1 MEAFH
6 WDDHY
11 LTGIEVVDEQHHHL
25 VDLLNRYS
33 TLLTGDELDLEN
45 IENVF
50 SELADYADYHF
61 REEEQLMQ
69 RIGIDERHFNLHHGE
84 HRHFLQEV
92 TALHT
97 SISLE
102 DSSSAESLLKF
113 LTCWLAYHI
122 LGSDQN
128 MAKQIAAVESGTPA
142 KEAYDEEERKAS
154 KSTEPLLAAL
164 HGLFQQVSERNRQ
177 LQELNS
183 TLEEKVEERT
193 RELADANLHLEQL
206 ALTDVLTDLPNR
218 RFAMQQLKLLWQEAD
233 EDETPISC
241 MMIDADGFKQINDTY
256 GHDAGDVV
264 LQTLGRTLK
273 NSVRTDD
280 IVCRLGG
287 DEFLIICPNTPHN
300 GAMFLAEST
309 REIVDALRVPAGDGE
324 WKGSI
329 SVGVATRSSE
339 MDKPDQLVKA
349 ADEGVY
355 LSKEA
360 GRNCVRSI
368 DS

>member
-1 MEAFH
+1 MEAFR
-6 WDDHY
+6 WDEHY
-11 LTGIEVVDEQHHHL
+11 LTGIEVVDEQHHRL
-25 VDLLNRYS
+25 VDILNRYS
-33 TLLTGDELDLEN
+33 TLLTSDELDLES
-45 IENVF
+45 IEKVF

-92 TALHT
+92 TALHA
-97 SISLE
+97 SVSPE
-102 DSSSAESLLKF
+102 DASTTESVLKF

-128 MAKQIAAVESGTPA
+128 MAKQVAAIESGVPA
-142 KEAYDEEERKAS
+142 SEAYEEEEMKAAS
-154 KSTEPLLAAL
+154 STEPLLAAL

-177 LQELNS
+177 LLDLNR

-193 RELADANLHLEQL
+193 RELAEANLHLEQL
-206 ALTDVLTDLPNR
+206 ALTNVLTNLPNR
-218 RFAMQQLKLLWQEAD
+218 RFAMQQFKMLWQEAY
-233 EDETPISC
+233 EDEIPISC

-264 LQTLGRTLK
+264 LQKLARTLQD
-273 NSVRTDD
+273 SVRTDD

-287 DEFLIICPNTPHN
+287 DEFLIICPNTPHD
-300 GAMFLAEST
+300 GAMYLAEST

-329 SVGVATRSSE
+329 SVGVATRRSDME
-339 MDKPDQLVKA
+339 KPDQLVKA